1 MLLRPPRSSYHWE
14 PLRRALSMGIVGIVH
29 YSLEREL
36 LRLLVDDNPIASD
49 N

>member
-1 MLLRPPRSSYHWE
+1 
-14 PLRRALSMGIVGIVH
+14 MGIVGIVH